1 MRRPNFCLCCCC
13 RLTEYFIN
21 RVIWCGAYAV
31 VEVVWP
37 LLTSSSSSVSCS
49 EVILL
54 STLCGRRLAQLCGLS
69 LDLLGSSIWSSV
81 FTVVSSL
88 LRLFT
93 ALRKQLRR
101 PSPIRRL
108 TTVEKGDYYWKG
120 LSLSLLVCHCFK
132 EGRYCEAFLFHTCP
146 LSARASPSLLLYFLA
161 FIVDYVVA
169 HRTTTMAYVPRPRP
183 RPFLELL
190 LFWCIFATVF
200 LLLLLCFA
208 LLCFP
213 FNFWL
218 TNMSASPTIP
228 STSRP

>member
-120 LSLSLLVCHCFK
+120 LSLSFSAGLPLLQRRPLLRGLSFPHMPPLCSCLPLPPPLFPCLHRRLRSRTSHHYHGLRSKTKAKALFRAAAVLMHFC
-132 EGRYCEAFLFHTCP
+132 YC
-146 LSARASPSLLLYFLA
+146 FLA
-161 FIVDYVVA
+161 AAAVLCSLVL
-169 HRTTTMAYVPRPRP
+169 PLQ
-183 RPFLELL
+183 FL
-190 LFWCIFATVF
+190 ID
-200 LLLLLCFA
+200 
-208 LLCFP
+208 
-213 FNFWL
+213 
-218 TNMSASPTIP
+218 
-228 STSRP
+228 